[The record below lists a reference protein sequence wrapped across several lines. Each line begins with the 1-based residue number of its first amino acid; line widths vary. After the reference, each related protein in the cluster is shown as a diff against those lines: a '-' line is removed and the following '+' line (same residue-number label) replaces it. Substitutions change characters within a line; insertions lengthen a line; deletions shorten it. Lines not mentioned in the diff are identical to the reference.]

1 MKLQA
6 LKASESPSGDEEV
19 NSDFVTFRVGPS
31 TTMLATLSHALSTI
45 PMQVDPEHDE
55 TFRASRAPAQ
65 RGGGSPRKVF
75 TGTTKQSRAFLFFV
89 APWIFCATLDFG
101 CSRGRCERSRYMSTT
116 TLPDASWPNK
126 TSRHVPP
133 VAANSLTGFLGT
145 WERNVLRSSQQ
156 SGTLGAQMGQ
166 IWKSSPANFMTL
178 PVAVQMVD
186 VDKSGTIDREEFRRL
201 LAMSGSS
208 VNSDALFNKLDKDGD
223 ETLTREEI
231 AQLLDV
237 RRSFM
242 KARNP

>member
-1 MKLQA
+1 
-6 LKASESPSGDEEV
+6 
-19 NSDFVTFRVGPS
+19 
-31 TTMLATLSHALSTI
+31 
-45 PMQVDPEHDE
+45 MQVDPESDE
-55 TFRASRAPAQ
+55 TFPRARKARTARRA
-65 RGGGSPRKVF
+65 RRSRKVYRQNETVPAGLRF
-75 TGTTKQSRAFLFFV
+75 SVFFV
-89 APWIFCATLDFG
+89 APWTWDFG
-101 CSRGRCERSRYMSTT
+101 CSRGRVERSRYMSTT

>member
-1 MKLQA
+1 MVA
-6 LKASESPSGDEEV
+6 
-19 NSDFVTFRVGPS
+19 FV
-31 TTMLATLSHALSTI
+31 
-45 PMQVDPEHDE
+45 
-55 TFRASRAPAQ
+55 
-65 RGGGSPRKVF
+65 
-75 TGTTKQSRAFLFFV
+75 
-89 APWIFCATLDFG
+89 
-101 CSRGRCERSRYMSTT
+101 ERSREMSTT
-116 TLPDASWPNK
+116 TLSDASWPNK

-133 VAANSLTGFLGT
+133 VAPNSLSGFLGT

-223 ETLTREEI
+223 ETLTRDEI

>member
-1 MKLQA
+1 
-6 LKASESPSGDEEV
+6 
-19 NSDFVTFRVGPS
+19 
-31 TTMLATLSHALSTI
+31 
-45 PMQVDPEHDE
+45 
-55 TFRASRAPAQ
+55 
-65 RGGGSPRKVF
+65 
-75 TGTTKQSRAFLFFV
+75 
-89 APWIFCATLDFG
+89 
-101 CSRGRCERSRYMSTT
+101 MSTT

>member
-1 MKLQA
+1 M
-6 LKASESPSGDEEV
+6 
-19 NSDFVTFRVGPS
+19 NSDFVPFIVGPS
-31 TTMLATLSHALSTI
+31 TTRSWRLSDYFYNHAGRSRI
-45 PMQVDPEHDE
+45 RRNFPARPQSADGV
-55 TFRASRAPAQ
+55 SRAPAK
-65 RGGGSPRKVF
+65 RGRRGARAARAKF
-75 TGTTKQSRAFLFFV
+75 TGKMKQCPRAFCFFRRAV
-89 APWIFCATLDFG
+89 DFG
-101 CSRGRCERSRYMSTT
+101 CSRGRVERSRYMSTT

>member
-1 MKLQA
+1 M
-6 LKASESPSGDEEV
+6 
-19 NSDFVTFRVGPS
+19 NSDFVPFIVGPS
-31 TTMLATLSHALSTI
+31 TTKLATLRLPLQCT
-45 PMQVDPEHDE
+45 MQAEPESDE
-55 TFRASRAPAQ
+55 SRNFPARAHRA
-65 RGGGSPRKVF
+65 KF
-75 TGTTKQSRAFLFFV
+75 TGTMKQSRAFCFFRR
-89 APWIFCATLDFG
+89 AEDSG
-101 CSRGRCERSRYMSTT
+101 CSRGRVERSRYMSTT

>member
-1 MKLQA
+1 MY
-6 LKASESPSGDEEV
+6 
-19 NSDFVTFRVGPS
+19 
-31 TTMLATLSHALSTI
+31 HAGG
-45 PMQVDPEHDE
+45 
-55 TFRASRAPAQ
+55 SRIRRNFTARPHSAD
-65 RGGGSPRKVF
+65 GGGGGAHRAKF
-75 TGTTKQSRAFLFFV
+75 TGKMMKQSRLSVFFV
-89 APWIFCATLDFG
+89 RAVDLG
-101 CSRGRCERSRYMSTT
+101 LLVVLVVERSRYMSTT
-116 TLPDASWPNK
+116 TLLDASWPNK

>member
-1 MKLQA
+1 M
-6 LKASESPSGDEEV
+6 
-19 NSDFVTFRVGPS
+19 
-31 TTMLATLSHALSTI
+31 
-45 PMQVDPEHDE
+45 
-55 TFRASRAPAQ
+55 
-65 RGGGSPRKVF
+65 
-75 TGTTKQSRAFLFFV
+75 KQSRLSVFFV
-89 APWIFCATLDFG
+89 APWAWDFG
-101 CSRGRCERSRYMSTT
+101 CSRGRVERSRYMSST
-116 TLPDASWPNK
+116 TLLDASWPNK

>member
-1 MKLQA
+1 M
-6 LKASESPSGDEEV
+6 
-19 NSDFVTFRVGPS
+19 NSDFVPFIVGPS
-31 TTMLATLSHALSTI
+31 TTKSKRLSDYLLYLYNVPCRWI
-45 PMQVDPEHDE
+45 PKQ
-55 TFRASRAPAQ
+55 TKLYRAPALH
-65 RGGGSPRKVF
+65 RAKF
-75 TGTTKQSRAFLFFV
+75 TGKMNQSRLSVFFV
-89 APWIFCATLDFG
+89 APWTWDFG
-101 CSRGRCERSRYMSTT
+101 CSRGRVERSRYMSTT
-116 TLPDASWPNK
+116 TLLDASWPNK

>member
-1 MKLQA
+1 MLVI
-6 LKASESPSGDEEV
+6 LFP
-19 NSDFVTFRVGPS
+19 FTRPS
-31 TTMLATLSHALSTI
+31 TTTIATLSPPFI
-45 PMQVDPEHDE
+45 QVDPDSVE
-55 TFRASRAPAQ
+55 TYTAQ
-65 RGGGSPRKVF
+65 RGSAQRKCIV
-75 TGTTKQSRAFLFFV
+75 TGTERNRAGSLLSRVPVFLRSGTFTC
-89 APWIFCATLDFG
+89 I
-101 CSRGRCERSRYMSTT
+101 RGRVERSREMSTT
-116 TLPDASWPNK
+116 TLSDASWPNK
-126 TSRHVPP
+126 TSRHVPL
-133 VAANSLTGFLGT
+133 VAPNSLSGFLGT

-223 ETLTREEI
+223 ETLTRDEI

>member
-1 MKLQA
+1 
-6 LKASESPSGDEEV
+6 V
-19 NSDFVTFRVGPS
+19 NSDFVPFIVGPS
-31 TTMLATLSHALSTI
+31 TTKSKRLSDYLYNVPCRWI
-45 PMQVDPEHDE
+45 PNQ
-55 TFRASRAPAQ
+55 TKLYRAPAH
-65 RGGGSPRKVF
+65 RAKF
-75 TGTTKQSRAFLFFV
+75 TGKMNQSRLSVFFV
-89 APWIFCATLDFG
+89 APWTWDFG
-101 CSRGRCERSRYMSTT
+101 CSRGRVERSRYMRTT
-116 TLPDASWPNK
+116 TLLDASWPNK

>member
-1 MKLQA
+1 M
-6 LKASESPSGDEEV
+6 
-19 NSDFVTFRVGPS
+19 NSDFVPFIVGPS
-31 TTMLATLSHALSTI
+31 TTKLATLRHTFTI
-45 PMQVDPEHDE
+45 IQCTMQVDPESDE
-55 TFRASRAPAQ
+55 TFPRARKARTAFPARPQSADGAARAPLAQ
-65 RGGGSPRKVF
+65 SLPAKCISARGLSV
-75 TGTTKQSRAFLFFV
+75 FFV
-89 APWIFCATLDFG
+89 APWTWDFG
-101 CSRGRCERSRYMSTT
+101 CSRGRVERSRYMSST
-116 TLPDASWPNK
+116 TLLDASWPNK
-126 TSRHVPP
+126 TSQHVPP

>member
-1 MKLQA
+1 MYQPCRSIPNQTKL
-6 LKASESPSGDEEV
+6 
-19 NSDFVTFRVGPS
+19 
-31 TTMLATLSHALSTI
+31 
-45 PMQVDPEHDE
+45 
-55 TFRASRAPAQ
+55 SRAPAK
-65 RGGGSPRKVF
+65 RGRRFPRARKARTARRARRSRKVYRQNE
-75 TGTTKQSRAFLFFV
+75 TVPRAGFLFFSSRARAV
-89 APWIFCATLDFG
+89 WTWDFG
-101 CSRGRCERSRYMSTT
+101 CSRGRVERSRYMSTT
-116 TLPDASWPNK
+116 TLLDASWPNK